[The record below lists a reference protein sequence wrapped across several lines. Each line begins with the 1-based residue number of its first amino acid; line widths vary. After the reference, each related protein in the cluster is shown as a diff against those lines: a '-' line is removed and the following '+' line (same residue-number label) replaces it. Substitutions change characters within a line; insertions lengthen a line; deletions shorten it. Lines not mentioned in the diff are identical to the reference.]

1 MPDPSPSEERF
12 RRLVEIAPDTVL
24 LHAGGELLFINPA
37 GVRLLGAASADQLIG
52 LPIADF
58 LNPDRVSAAV
68 GPGGPA
74 PHAPA
79 EVVEDQVTRLDGGT
93 IDVEIVVLPSSFE
106 GKIAN
111 QVILRDISRRKQ
123 AEAALKESE
132 QRFKSLFEGVPV
144 GVYRISPR
152 GELLHCN
159 RALVDLLGYPSR
171 KRLVGLMTGDFYVEE
186 EDREIWKTMIRYEG
200 RVVNFE
206 TRIRRFDGSKVWV
219 RSNTEIIHD
228 QEGRVAGYEGLVED
242 VTDRK
247 RAEDALRTSEERF
260 RSLVQHASDMISILD
275 AEGKALYYSPASQ
288 RVLGFAPASRLG
300 GHGFE
305 SIHPRDRPRVQAVF
319 DELLSQPGKS
329 RTAEY
334 RMRHADGSW
343 RVLES
348 SLTHL
353 LHNPAVSGVVVN
365 SRDVSD
371 RKQAEDRLL
380 HDALHDPLT
389 ALPNRTLFMDRL
401 THCLD
406 RRSRVDSYRCA
417 VLFLDLDRF
426 KMINDS
432 FGHAIGDR
440 LLVQA
445 SGRLKGCLRPN
456 DTLARLG
463 GDEFAILLDD
473 VDDASNAVR
482 VAKRVQT
489 ELEVPFSLEAREVYS
504 SASIGIALSGGESG
518 PEDILRD
525 ADTAMYRAKSQ
536 GRAGYAIFDA
546 DMHARVRA
554 QLELE
559 TDLRRALTRDQFD
572 VFYQP
577 IVDLRSAAVAGFEA
591 LARWHHPERGLLL
604 PGEFMSLAEETGLV
618 NAIGRQVLAQACSQ
632 MKAWNERRSPEE
644 PLFVS
649 VNLSARQLAQPDLL
663 DQIRE
668 ILETH
673 GLAGDRLSLEVT
685 ESAVADR
692 PDAVLETLVRLR
704 RLGVRVSLD
713 NFGTGTAS
721 LSLLHRF
728 PFDRVKID
736 RWFVSGVGTDGSSE
750 ELVEGILTLCRSRRL
765 DAVAEGVETGDQR
778 RRLTE
783 LGCAYAQ
790 GFLFSEPVDRRRV
803 EELLVATTLDF
814 DQGEAAI
821 E

>member
-24 LHAGGELLFINPA
+24 LHAGGELLFVNPA
-37 GVRLLGAASADQLIG
+37 GVRLLGAAAAEELTG
-52 LPIADF
+52 RPVADF
-58 LNPDRVSAAV
+58 VDPVQAAAAIGEGPSAEIVESRVR
-68 GPGGPA
+68 
-74 PHAPA
+74 
-79 EVVEDQVTRLDGGT
+79 RLDGARVE
-93 IDVEIVVLPSSFE
+93 VEILSLPSTF
-106 GKIAN
+106 GGRRAT
-111 QVILRDISRRKQ
+111 QVILRDISRRKR

-132 QRFKSLFEGVPV
+132 QRYKSLFEGVPV

-159 RALVDLLGYPSR
+159 RALVELLGYPSR
-171 KRLVGLMTGDFYVEE
+171 ERLLGLMTTSLYVEE
-186 EDREIWKTMIRYEG
+186 DDREVWKTMMRYEG

-206 TRIRRFDGSKVWV
+206 TRIRRFDSSKVWV
-219 RSNTEIIHD
+219 RSTTEAVRDRQDRI
-228 QEGRVAGYEGLVED
+228 AGYEGLVED

-260 RSLVQHASDMISILD
+260 RSLVQNASEMISILD
-275 AEGKALYYSPASQ
+275 AKGQAAYHSPASL
-288 RVLGFAPASRLG
+288 RVLGFEPASRAG
-300 GHGFE
+300 RPGFE
-305 SIHPRDRPRVQAVF
+305 SIHDCDRPRVQALF
-319 DELLSQPGKS
+319 DELLEKPGKS
-329 RTAEY
+329 RNAEY
-334 RMRHADGSW
+334 RVRHADDSW

-348 SLTHL
+348 SFTNL
-353 LHNPAVSGVVVN
+353 LHNPAVCGVVVN

-371 RKQAEDRLL
+371 RKRAEERLL

-389 ALPNRTLFMDRL
+389 ALPNRSLFMDRL
-401 THCLD
+401 THSLD
-406 RRSRVDSYRCA
+406 RRSRTLSYRCA

-426 KMINDS
+426 KLVNDS

-440 LLVQA
+440 LLVQVG
-445 SGRLKGCLRPN
+445 GRLGGCLRPN

-473 VDDASNAVR
+473 VDDASIAVR
-482 VAKRVQT
+482 VAQRVQT
-489 ELEVPFSLEAREVYS
+489 ELEVPFTLDGHEVYS
-504 SASIGIALSGGESG
+504 SASIGIALSDAESK
-518 PEDILRD
+518 PEDVLRD
-525 ADTAMYRAKSQ
+525 ADTAMYRAKGQ

-546 DMHARVRA
+546 QMHAQVRA

-559 TDLRRALTRDQFD
+559 TDLRRALASSQLE

-577 IVDLRSAAVAGFEA
+577 IVALRTGTVAGLEA

-604 PGEFMSLAEETGLV
+604 PGEFMPLAEETGLV
-618 NAIGRQVLAQACSQ
+618 HAIGRQVLTRACAQMQ
-632 MKAWNERRSPEE
+632 AWNERRSPQE

-649 VNLSARQLAQPDLL
+649 VNLSRRQLAQSDLL
-663 DQIRE
+663 DQVRE
-668 ILETH
+668 TLDAT

-685 ESAVADR
+685 ESAVADH

-704 RLGVRVSLD
+704 RLGIRLSLD

-736 RWFVSGVGTDGSSE
+736 RWFVGGIGTDGE
-750 ELVEGILTLCRSRRL
+750 GEGLVEGILTLCRSRRL
-765 DAVAEGVETGDQR
+765 DAVAEGVETREQR

-790 GFLFSEPVDRRRV
+790 GFLFSEPIDRRRV
-803 EELLVATTLDF
+803 EALLSAATLDF
-814 DQGEAAI
+814 DQGDAPAE
-821 E
+821 